1 MIVAYIGFFIV
12 IFIGVGFFGAMFVAS
27 ILDWRQARRDR
38 RDQVWAELKRTN
50 YKPRR
55 PAAK

>member
-1 MIVAYIGFFIV
+1 MIVAYIGFFIA

-27 ILDWRQARRDR
+27 ILDWRQTRRDR
-38 RDQVWAELKRTN
+38 RNQVWLELQKDHTKR
-50 YKPRR
+50 RR